1 MSVANHT
8 TKLAG
13 LCANEEEPKSLITQW
28 QHSTGWNAMHSDAGK
43 EHRLGGLKL
52 CINSLPVHNFRVEYY
67 IFERRHVTMSKEQEN
82 KTQIT
87 TDQATTTREGAII
100 TPDTLKSDTFIF
112 SKSNQIGQIFGKD
125 FDKLDVV
132 EILVGGALIAKAP
145 GKVKSYL
152 LLPNDKTDKE
162 AAQVMA
168 QKMVNTIKMLMV
180 QEYDTDQIMMK
191 QGNRMLVIEV
201 GDYKV
206 PAIYGMDKLVSVN
219 SRVYMN
225 KMAKK
230 ADRRGFSYDILESVQ
245 VSDIYNEETGIYKD
259 VLTAKEFE
267 MYFENFCTQHK
278 IEFDFKPVVKEAK
291 LISDFGGFMNAG
303 DDTRIYVVGDDYV
316 NINRVEISAYG
327 IKSLT
332 DITPYYASTEAAEI
346 TEIVNFYFGNVSN
359 VSGQDA
365 DANEEVQ

>member
-1 MSVANHT
+1 MSIEN
-8 TKLAG
+8 
-13 LCANEEEPKSLITQW
+13 
-28 QHSTGWNAMHSDAGK
+28 
-43 EHRLGGLKL
+43 
-52 CINSLPVHNFRVEYY
+52 
-67 IFERRHVTMSKEQEN
+67 EN
-82 KTQIT
+82 KTRTT

-100 TPDTLKSDTFIF
+100 TPDVLKSDTFIF
-112 SKSNQIGQIFGKD
+112 SKSNQIGQIFGKS
-125 FDKLDVV
+125 FNKLDVV
-132 EILVGGALIAKAP
+132 EILVGGALISKAP

-180 QEYDTDQIMMK
+180 QEYETDQVMIK
-191 QGNRMLVIEV
+191 QGNRIFVIEV

-225 KMAKK
+225 KMAMK

-245 VSDIYNEETGIYKD
+245 VSDIYNEETGVYKD

-267 MYFENFCTQHK
+267 MYFDNFCTQHK
-278 IEFDFKPVVKEAK
+278 IEFNFKPVVKEAK

-303 DDTRIYVVGDDYV
+303 DNTKVYSVGEDYV
-316 NINRVEISAYG
+316 NINRVMISAYG

-332 DITPYYASTEAAEI
+332 DITPYYASTEAAE
-346 TEIVNFYFGNVSN
+346 TAEIVNFYFGNLSN
-359 VSGQDA
+359 VSGQK
-365 DANEEVQ
+365 EEVNLEEYNE